1 MQSTS
6 DLDHFRE
13 ELNSYIFTDLSRE
26 LGRGMSKQM
35 SGSTMVEAGLGVR
48 LNDFKTVNIEK
59 NCNRTFTI
67 NVKVGRRNLSD
78 KLITPGSAVMLI
90 PFEQKLFQE
99 FRVSAGYGKYAGLV
113 KSFRRDMLSA
123 VVSITKSEIDMLLKI
138 PGSMVLSSKPKVKS
152 DFERFF
158 SGLDNMYN
166 KSEVFQAMIGF
177 LGENKASPY
186 NNQRYMP
193 TPAALKMPLQNVLPD
208 FNGFK
213 PETKEPMNQVL
224 TCRHFN
230 ILWTLPGTSRD
241 MFIIK
246 IIQALTGMAFRVLYC
261 SKTHSKVDRMLLQLS
276 QNPGTLASAHV
287 GKIGSA
293 EKTLDSVKK
302 FSTKIE
308 GNSLSQVKN
317 ALKNKKVV
325 FATHDILMKD
335 HFAAYYQS
343 EPADFV
349 IIEESGVC
357 NFYSSIASVC
367 HGKRVLVIGDHY
379 QSLVFTSSRNQVVA
393 SESLLERLVTKSME
407 CPHSKRHLCYLRLQN
422 KHSPPLI
429 KACNGYFYQNRI
441 ISDRKCS
448 NFFLCNSVT
457 GLTTSPIALD
467 KNLVWVD
474 HRSLEKKHKKSGF
487 SNEIEAQIA
496 LKIVSGL
503 TSGNKIK
510 NTSIT
515 LMTFYKKQT
524 EILKHYIPQVNV
536 ELVDSCPFTIS
547 DIVIVSAVRCNNE
560 SKLGFLANQH
570 RLNIASTRASKM
582 LIIIGSAETL
592 ISPGGFAATLFE
604 QSKRE
609 GQYFKYDLSTK
620 QMTQIEQRQQPIAP
634 VVHETVIEFQRSV
647 INKTVTFVDDDV
659 DSMSSSEEA
668 TVPHP
673 SVLTQ
678 RANPLAQNPIAA
690 MPQNQRQPPTAAMPH
705 YHGPPLIPAMPQ
717 YERPP
722 LIPVMPQNQRPPPI
736 PANWADPPEGRRR
749 PVFEPA
755 PPQHQRPSFNP
766 NNILNREV
774 TSIPTRIEQPPSRP
788 GPPVKPT
795 LKSAMQETLDEI
807 KREKGRE
814 ANFFEVIGAIGVAEA
829 KVYEFEK
836 KELEN
841 AGRSTEYPA
850 TVGLFRGTYN
860 LLTKYWPWSVEEEII
875 EVPSKPKVRD
885 SQKVKDSADAIR
897 AANLRGQTLFEA
909 EHRRNERMLMREQVN
924 YPSFDSKE
932 EQREAEHPRNERIL
946 MREQVDYPTFDGGEE
961 QSEANA
967 QNYYTVIIDD
977 GSEDENCEMDRGLVQ
992 SEDIPKN
999 QREDAGRR
1007 LPEREED
1014 FSLLEALSKDDDAW
1028 NKKQSADKTQNSHS
1042 ETSSSDISSIPSNN
1056 LVHKKTP
1063 SKGFN
1068 QSSFVHSS
1076 QYMNSHIELDLD
1088 RFGEQDADDTILNI
1102 LTETNKSKSRQT
1114 TKHEGMRH
1122 GLQPV
1127 EEQDSQMEEG
1137 RDEMTSK
1144 NTSSCDKSISVNQ
1157 SRDNKAKHD
1166 DRPEYAGI
1174 DNFAKQKSKSTN
1186 PFEDENDDSS
1196 LLNPELKKLPSMPK
1210 NPFDEDVPTNP
1221 FE

>member
-35 SGSTMVEAGLGVR
+35 SGATMVEAGLGVR
-48 LNDFKTVNIEK
+48 LNDFKIVNIEK

-113 KSFRRDMLSA
+113 KSFMRDMLSA

-208 FNGFK
+208 FNTFK

-246 IIQALTGMAFRVLYC
+246 VIQAMTGMAFRVLYC

-276 QNPGTLASAHV
+276 QNPGSLATAHV
-287 GKIGSA
+287 GKLGSA

-302 FSTKIE
+302 FITKIE

-317 ALKNKKVV
+317 ALKNKKIV

-357 NFYSSIASVC
+357 NFYSSMASVC

-422 KHSPPLI
+422 KHSPSLI

-448 NFFLCNSVT
+448 NFYLCNSIT

-474 HRSLEKKHKKSGF
+474 HRSLEKKHNKSGF

-609 GQYFKYDLSTK
+609 GQYFKYDLATK

-647 INKTVTFVDDDV
+647 INKTVTFVDDDDV

-668 TVPHP
+668 IVPHP

-690 MPQNQRQPPTAAMPH
+690 MPQYER
-705 YHGPPLIPAMPQ
+705 PPLIPSMPQ

-736 PANWADPPEGRRR
+736 PANWADPPQGRRK
-749 PVFEPA
+749 PVYEPA
-755 PPQHQRPSFNP
+755 PLQHQRPIFNP

-774 TSIPTRIEQPPSRP
+774 ISIPTRIEQPPSRP
-788 GPPVKPT
+788 GPPAKPT

-836 KELEN
+836 KELED
-841 AGRSTEYPA
+841 AGRSTEDPA
-850 TVGLFRGTYN
+850 TIGLFRGTYN

-875 EVPSKPKVRD
+875 EVPSKPKVRE
-885 SQKVKDSADAIR
+885 SQKVKDSAHTIR

-909 EHRRNERMLMREQVN
+909 EHRRNERILMREQVN

-932 EQREAEHPRNERIL
+932 EQREDERRRNERIL
-946 MREQVDYPTFDGGEE
+946 MRERVDYPTFDGGEE

-967 QNYYTVIIDD
+967 QNYYTMIMDD
-977 GSEDENCEMDRGLVQ
+977 DSEDEKCEMDKALVH
-992 SEDIPKN
+992 SGDIPKYR
-999 QREDAGRR
+999 REDAGRSV
-1007 LPEREED
+1007 PEHEEE

-1028 NKKQSADKTQNSHS
+1028 NKKQRADKTQNSHS
-1042 ETSSSDISSIPSNN
+1042 ETSSSDISSIPSNT

-1088 RFGEQDADDTILNI
+1088 RFGEQDADDTIINI

-1137 RDEMTSK
+1137 RDEVTSK

-1157 SRDNKAKHD
+1157 SRDNKAKHV
-1166 DRPEYAGI
+1166 EYAGI

-1186 PFEDENDDSS
+1186 PFEDKNDESS
-1196 LLNPELKKLPSMPK
+1196 LLNPELKKLPTQPK
-1210 NPFDEDVPTNP
+1210 NPFDEDVPKNP